1 MRPQSWLI
9 PLLMS
14 LVFCLSSCQASVPRG
29 EPVALKTVRSAQTL
43 EVNFRG
49 EDVTIRLAG
58 FDAPGRK
65 QLPWGE
71 AAYRLLIQKL
81 AQPGMLT
88 FEPSEA
94 ERDRYDR
101 QWGYLWQDDQLI
113 NAWIVEQGYGLVEPG
128 GLTPYK
134 TQLSHAQDYARI
146 MGVGVWNPQQ
156 PMRQTP
162 QAFRAQ
168 SRP

>member
-1 MRPQSWLI
+1 MQTKRWLI
-9 PLLMS
+9 SLLVS
-14 LVFCLSSCQASVPRG
+14 LALCLSSCQTPAAQG
-29 EPVALKTVRSAQTL
+29 EPVILQKVLSAQTL
-43 EVNFRG
+43 KVLWNG
-49 EDVTIRLAG
+49 ENLTIRLAG

-71 AAYRLLIQKL
+71 AAHRLLIQQL
-81 AQPGMLT
+81 AKPGTLT
-88 FEPSEA
+88 FEASEP

-113 NAWIVEQGYGLVEPG
+113 NAWIVEQGYGLVDP
-128 GLTPYK
+128 TKIAPYK

-146 MGVGVWNPQQ
+146 MEVGVWNPQQ

-162 QAFRAQ
+162 QAFRAP
-168 SRP
+168 SSP